1 MIPGSL
7 VINWLVPE
15 PFPGAGGDVGLF
27 RMIRHLAEFGHRCRV
42 YVVAYELMRNFS
54 DDEVRAYILKYF
66 GATRANYS
74 RFYGT
79 VEEADATF
87 ATFWPT
93 AEEVLKLSNSG
104 RKYYLVQDF
113 EPAFYPREPNHYER
127 AEATYR
133 AGFRCLTL
141 GPWLAKL
148 LRARYAATA
157 DHFDFAV
164 DKSIYRPREGR
175 DRKNP
180 RISFYA

>member
-27 RMIRHLAEFGHRCRV
+27 RIIRHLAEFGHRCRV

-54 DDEVRAYILKYF
+54 DDEVRAYILEHF
-66 GATRANYS
+66 GPTRANYS

-93 AEEVLKLSNSG
+93 AEELLKLSNGG
-104 RKYYLVQDF
+104 RKYYLVQDY
-113 EPAFYPREPNHYER
+113 EPAFYLREPNHYER

-133 AGFRCLTL
+133 AGLRCITL

-148 LRARYAATA
+148 
-157 DHFDFAV
+157 
-164 DKSIYRPREGR
+164 
-175 DRKNP
+175 
-180 RISFYA
+180 